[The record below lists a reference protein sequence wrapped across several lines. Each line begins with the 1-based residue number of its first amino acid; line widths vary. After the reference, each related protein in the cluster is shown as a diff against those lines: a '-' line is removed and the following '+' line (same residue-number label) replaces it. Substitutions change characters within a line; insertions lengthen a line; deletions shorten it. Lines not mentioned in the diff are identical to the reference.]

1 MIRGMPLPA
10 HLDQLDA
17 DELPRLLI
25 ESQAKIDKLTYEL
38 VRTSCNAMAGKFPT
52 DRVDLQRHQC
62 PLGQDANSVP
72 SWTRIPEQPGE

>member
-10 HLDQLDA
+10 HLGQLDA

-38 VRTSCNAMAGKFPT
+38 AYYN
-52 DRVDLQRHQC
+52 LQRY
-62 PLGQDANSVP
+62 GWKVSN
-72 SWTRIPEQPGE
+72 